1 MLYARERESSFFPE
15 IACGNKLKSG
25 FIGEVSPDEA

>member
-1 MLYARERESSFFPE
+1 MREREFSSFFQE